1 MKNPLLA
8 LAAGLALLSQA
19 APAQAAG
26 SPIAPADTLTGH
38 THMVRRM
45 SREMCATLSADHTTN
60 FQTMTQAQAME
71 YTQKL
76 LMPALMS
83 DTTSLMKMAQLAAS
97 QNMTPQDMGR
107 QLGQDAFLLLRRDCP
122 AVLPLASR
130 LAQSPAAAPAPAAA
144 PVPAPK
150 RKPATRPAGKK

>member
-1 MKNPLLA
+1 MKNPLLVFA
-8 LAAGLALLSQA
+8 SSLALLSQA
-19 APAQAAG
+19 VPVQAGGCPTAPT
-26 SPIAPADTLTGH
+26 DTLTGH

-45 SREMCATLSADHTTN
+45 SSEMCATLSADHTTN

-83 DTTSLMKMAQLAAS
+83 DTTGLMKMAQLAAS
-97 QNMTPQDMGR
+97 QNITPQDMGR

-122 AVLPLASR
+122 AVLPLANR
-130 LAQSPAAAPAPAAA
+130 LAQSPAAAPAPATA
-144 PVPAPK
+144 PATAPK
-150 RKPATRPAGKK
+150 RKPAVRPAGKK

>member
-1 MKNPLLA
+1 MKNTLLA
-8 LAAGLALLSQA
+8 LAASLALFSQA
-19 APAQAAG
+19 ATAQAAG
-26 SPIAPADTLTGH
+26 SPTAPADTLAGH
-38 THMVRRM
+38 SHMVRRM
-45 SREMCATLSADHTTN
+45 SREMCAALNADHTTN

-122 AVLPLASR
+122 AVQPLASR
-130 LAQSPAAAPAPAAA
+130 LAQPPAAAPATAPAT
-144 PVPAPK
+144 APK
-150 RKPATRPAGKK
+150 RKPVARPAGKK